1 MAFSSDNFI
10 SICFKYCSMK
20 TSLIIPAYD
29 EEKTIEEIICS
40 AKKYVDEILVVV
52 AKKSK
57 DHTFEIATKYANNC
71 IIDDGVGKGAA
82 LKLGVKHSKGDIII
96 FMDSDGSHDA
106 SDIPKLVA
114 PIKESDFDLVVGSR
128 ALGGSDE
135 LHGTLGE
142 FIRNAGGA
150 VVMLCINYFYGVRFT
165 DCENGF
171 RAIKKTVFTD
181 LKLKANDFDIE
192 QEMFIKAMRKK
203 CKILEVPAHEYRRK
217 FGESKLSPLKI
228 GWKFVYRLIVSF
240 FD

>member
-1 MAFSSDNFI
+1 
-10 SICFKYCSMK
+10 MK
-20 TSLIIPAYD
+20 TSLIIPAYN
-29 EEKTIEEIICS
+29 EESTIEEIILN
-40 AKKYVDEILVVV
+40 AKKYVDELIVVV

-57 DHTFEIATKYANNC
+57 DKTFEIASSLANKC
-71 IIDDGVGKGAA
+71 IIDYGLGKGAA
-82 LKLGVKHSKGDIII
+82 LKLGVANTNGDIII
-96 FMDSDGSHDA
+96 FMDSDGSHD
-106 SDIPKLVA
+106 SNDIPKLLA
-114 PIKESDFDLVVGSR
+114 PIKNKGVDLVVGSR

-171 RAIKKTVFTD
+171 RAIKKTVFND

-192 QEMFIKAMRKK
+192 QEMFIKALKRKYRV
-203 CKILEVPAHEYRRK
+203 LEVPSHEYARK
-217 FGESKLSPLKI
+217 FGKSKLSPLKI
-228 GWKFVYRLIVSF
+228 GWKFVYRLIISF